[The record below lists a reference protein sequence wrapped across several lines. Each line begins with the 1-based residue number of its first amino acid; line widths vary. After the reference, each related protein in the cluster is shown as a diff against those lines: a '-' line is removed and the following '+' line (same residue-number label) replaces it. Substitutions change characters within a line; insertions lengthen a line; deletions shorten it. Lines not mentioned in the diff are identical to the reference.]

1 MALPHP
7 PPHPALR
14 DNGDRGGVR
23 GRDGMGRDGM
33 GWEGAVP
40 CRAVPCRARRR
51 LPGARPAWPWR
62 QRLLGAAAG
71 GPRAA
76 PGGRDGGMDAARCCP
91 PARRREEW
99 RAQVRPCAP
108 RGAAGD
114 VGAGTGRSGGTRCP
128 GPIGQELSEPVP
140 SPSLPGR
147 SPGVIY
153 SAGKGRRGTALCGA
167 AGAELSDGGLQ
178 VQLSKRVIQST
189 KGWVCSRSVQLDAG
203 YLKWVFLTRLLKG

>member
-33 GWEGAVP
+33 GR
-40 CRAVPCRARRR
+40 CRAVP
-51 LPGARPAWPWR
+51 L
-62 QRLLGAAAG
+62 
-71 GPRAA
+71 RAA
-76 PGGRDGGMDAARCCP
+76 PAAAFPAPVRPGRGGRGCSVLPPGGTERLPAGGMEGWMP
-91 PARRREEW
+91 P
-99 RAQVRPCAP
+99 
-108 RGAAGD
+108 GAALPL
-114 VGAGTGRSGGTRCP
+114 AAGRSGGRRCVPALPAEPPGMWEPGRAGAAGRGVP
-128 GPIGQELSEPVP
+128 GPSGRSCQ
-140 SPSLPGR
+140 SPCPPRASLAALQVSFIAPGR
-147 SPGVIY
+147 G
-153 SAGKGRRGTALCGA
+153 GGGTALCGA